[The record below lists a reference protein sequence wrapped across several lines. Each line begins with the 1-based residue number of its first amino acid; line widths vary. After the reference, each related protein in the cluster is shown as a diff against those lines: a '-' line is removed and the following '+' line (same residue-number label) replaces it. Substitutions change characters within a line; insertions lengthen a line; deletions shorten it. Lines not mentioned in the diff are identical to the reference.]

1 MLRRHVLLRWGTTPL
16 NAITALGVNK
26 WITDLHALGY
36 ANSTTAGIVKLLSMI
51 LTDAADEGLIP
62 ANPVH
67 RRRRRGRRSHRIQRE
82 RVWATPDEVLRIA
95 DQAQALGG
103 DTARLLIITAA
114 GTGCRWGELIGLH
127 RDNLDLD
134 RGILIIDPRFGALHE
149 SAHKQW
155 LGTPKTTSSA
165 RVVTLPPFLIKLLRD
180 YLKRHDNE
188 FVFTADGGTWLWRST
203 FTQRILTPAIN
214 GNEDQPRNRART
226 VAIRPGLT
234 FHGLRH
240 SHKTWLI
247 ADGAPEIA
255 QARRLGHH
263 LPNRVT
269 EVYSHV
275 APEVELRL
283 LNDLQRRWHEADL
296 NLKAHPAAP
305 QPSHR
310 HVSGPTAA

>member
-1 MLRRHVLLRWGTTPL
+1 VQ
-16 NAITALGVNK
+16 VV
-26 WITDLHALGY
+26 HAE
-36 ANSTTAGIVKLLSMI
+36 SSFTS
-51 LTDAADEGLIP
+51 GLP
-62 ANPVH
+62 D
-67 RRRRRGRRSHRIQRE
+67 IQRE

-103 DTARLLIITAA
+103 DTAKLLIITAA
-114 GTGCRWGELIGLH
+114 WTGSRWGELTRLH

-155 LGTPKTTSSA
+155 LG
-165 RVVTLPPFLIKLLRD
+165 
-180 YLKRHDNE
+180 NE
-188 FVFTADGGTWLWRST
+188 FMFTADGGTWLWRST
-203 FTQRILTPAIN
+203 FTQRILKPAVN
-214 GNEDQPRNRART
+214 GNEDRPRTRTRT
-226 VAIRPGLT
+226 VPILPGLT

-275 APEVELRL
+275 APEVEQRL
-283 LNDLQRRWHEADL
+283 LMNLQRRWH
-296 NLKAHPAAP
+296 
-305 QPSHR
+305 
-310 HVSGPTAA
+310 